1 MRKFYSFL
9 LMLAFTC
16 ISSVAWGQSYDPT
29 ITSDPEN
36 NYFSGYQSFS
46 VADIVAGL
54 GLADE
59 AALEALLNGEGNN
72 VYLKTADGQS
82 NAYTGNHNEFW
93 MNAEGVAQGYSD
105 EGTCWYAGLY
115 YDPAGVDED
124 TSEPYE
130 SDFYVMVG
138 QMPGFFSKVYTDT
151 DLSCVLYL
159 VNGDKTLTF
168 NVKLHVNAAPE
179 PTTVKLSELEIVKD
193 YTLPLNFV
201 VGKSYEGKTYSA
213 TLEDV
218 YDALGTTAEEFDI

>member
-16 ISSVAWGQSYDPT
+16 ISSVAWGQSYDVN
-29 ITSDPEN
+29 ITSDPESN
-36 NYFSGYQSFS
+36 WFSGEQLFDASEI
-46 VADIVAGL
+46 ATAL
-54 GLADE
+54 GLTD
-59 AALEALLNGEGNN
+59 AAAVQALIETNSAVYIKTGEND
-72 VYLKTADGQS
+72 KS
-82 NAYTGNHNEFW
+82 NAYSDPVEAPNVFW
-93 MNAEGVAQGYSD
+93 MNNQGVVQTYGD
-105 EGTCWYAGLY
+105 EGTCWYAEMY
-115 YDPAGVDED
+115 YNDGEDNPEDKDKVGVCL
-124 TSEPYE
+124 
-130 SDFYVMVG
+130 G

-201 VGKSYEGKTYSA
+201 VGKSCYTRRC
-213 TLEDV
+213 
-218 YDALGTTAEEFDI
+218 I